1 MEEVEVSL
9 ADIARIAGVRPSAVS
24 NWRRRHDDF
33 PEPVGGTDKNPRFG
47 LAEIEGWLSREG
59 KTSEIT
65 ADERLWQAFDSVR
78 GVLPAVDALVS
89 AGVLLSYL
97 QAHPGT
103 VVPRDPQAL
112 SRLMSKAQRS
122 LVRDGHTVV
131 AGLTDLLSPFDLGAR
146 ELTLLH
152 AVGEAATTGN
162 PAQTFEYLCS
172 RYLDTGSRAGLAATP
187 PELAEIMLDLAGPGR
202 GRLFDPACGSGTIL
216 LAAAQRGYAHVAGQ
230 EINSAL
236 AVVAALRLAL
246 TDHRAYDVQAGDSLR
261 HDAYPRG
268 SANAVVCNPPFADR
282 NWGLDELAEDSRWE
296 YEVPSRLES
305 ELAWVQHALA
315 HAVPGGAVVMLVP
328 PAVAARSS
336 GRRVR
341 ANLVRRGALRAVI
354 SLPPRLAAHYALA
367 LQIWVLERPDKP
379 QSPSHVL
386 FLDTSGF
393 PADQA
398 RRGAHPANGAP
409 AWDEVRRLINRAWT
423 AYRNDPANLR
433 DLSDVALAVPVVDLL
448 DGEVDL
454 TPGRQLLAART
465 SRMSRDE
472 LAEGHARLS
481 EMIARLAELL
491 PDMPGPDRGQGEAVR
506 EASLEELAQMGA
518 IFIRKA
524 TRPPDDKEAGPRLQ
538 GRILTGRDIARATP
552 PSEVAEV
559 IADEVRNPP
568 IREGDVLVPLV
579 GRRLTARV
587 AAGLDVGAYLSPTI
601 YLIRPDPATIDPW
614 FLAGFLSSSDGG
626 RQAARMAS
634 TLGEHIRFDP
644 RRVRIPLP
652 PIGMQRA
659 YGEAFRRLW
668 EFARTLRA
676 AHDLG
681 IDFVRD
687 MIDATAEPLRQMPY
701 QEESPPSVRAT

>member
-1 MEEVEVSL
+1 
-9 ADIARIAGVRPSAVS
+9 
-24 NWRRRHDDF
+24 
-33 PEPVGGTDKNPRFG
+33 
-47 LAEIEGWLSREG
+47 
-59 KTSEIT
+59 
-65 ADERLWQAFDSVR
+65 
-78 GVLPAVDALVS
+78 
-89 AGVLLSYL
+89 
-97 QAHPGT
+97 
-103 VVPRDPQAL
+103 
-112 SRLMSKAQRS
+112 
-122 LVRDGHTVV
+122 
-131 AGLTDLLSPFDLGAR
+131 
-146 ELTLLH
+146 
-152 AVGEAATTGN
+152 
-162 PAQTFEYLCS
+162 
-172 RYLDTGSRAGLAATP
+172 
-187 PELAEIMLDLAGPGR
+187 MLDLAGPGR

-216 LAAAQRGYAHVAGQ
+216 LAAARRGYAHVAGQ

-393 PADQA
+393 SADQA

-423 AYRNDPANLR
+423 AYRSDPANLG
-433 DLSDVALAVPVVDLL
+433 DLGDVALAVPVVDLL
-448 DGEVDL
+448 DDEVDL
-454 TPGRQLLAART
+454 TPGRHLLAART
-465 SRMSRDE
+465 PRMSRDE
-472 LAEGHARLS
+472 LAEGHAQLS

-491 PDMPGPDRGQGEAVR
+491 PDVPGPDRGQGEAVR

-524 TRPPDDKEAGPRLQ
+524 TRPPDDKEA
-538 GRILTGRDIARATP
+538 A
-552 PSEVAEV
+552 
-559 IADEVRNPP
+559 
-568 IREGDVLVPLV
+568 
-579 GRRLTARV
+579 
-587 AAGLDVGAYLSPTI
+587 SPASGT
-601 YLIRPDPATIDPW
+601 RPHR
-614 FLAGFLSSSDGG
+614 S
-626 RQAARMAS
+626 
-634 TLGEHIRFDP
+634 
-644 RRVRIPLP
+644 
-652 PIGMQRA
+652 
-659 YGEAFRRLW
+659 
-668 EFARTLRA
+668 
-676 AHDLG
+676 
-681 IDFVRD
+681 
-687 MIDATAEPLRQMPY
+687 
-701 QEESPPSVRAT
+701 